1 MDGTMD
7 SANSYYVFPTAI
19 VLGVLS
25 AATIALDILPFV
37 WHFRNRN
44 IAACSLI
51 FWILVLNLCSL
62 INVFLWPNDNTK
74 SWPDGRGLCDVE
86 AKIFVGSFVALT
98 GALLCIMRSLARV
111 MDTEHTVVA
120 PTRAQRRRAVALD
133 LFFCFGLPLYTM
145 VVHYVVQPNRYY
157 LWGISGCSASV
168 DNSWVFIVLIVLPPL
183 LLSLADAYY
192 SGKYPPSASPSILP
206 TSIIWSIPLTN
217 YTGLV
222 IFRLHRYRLQ
232 FSRLLTASNTTKS
245 RFMRLFIMSQILIF
259 AFVPI
264 QVYIFYLNMQL
275 PLLPYSWNEV
285 HSAAAWA
292 QIVMIP
298 SFGTVLFDRW
308 IRVVC
313 GFLVFV
319 FFGVGADAVLMY
331 KSWLLALGCGRIF
344 PGLKREGSGRFSPKH
359 SLGSWGEKAKLVLS
373 GKRHRGA
380 ASSRTLAKTSVTESF
395 DSFFAS
401 SSISASTLRTPNKS
415 FPRTTSF
422 FTSSE
427 RLGRASNG
435 IFGTSTSQWKPF
447 SFRSVDRTT
456 APSSRAV
463 PLDRVVTLHES
474 TVMSDVSVGE
484 ISPSVVKSARSV
496 DVAVRK
502 EVGQSSENVDLE
514 KGGR

>member
-1 MDGTMD
+1 M
-7 SANSYYVFPTAI
+7 I
-19 VLGVLS
+19 
-25 AATIALDILPFV
+25 
-37 WHFRNRN
+37 
-44 IAACSLI
+44 
-51 FWILVLNLCSL
+51 
-62 INVFLWPNDNTK
+62 
-74 SWPDGRGLCDVE
+74 
-86 AKIFVGSFVALT
+86 
-98 GALLCIMRSLARV
+98 
-111 MDTEHTVVA
+111 
-120 PTRAQRRRAVALD
+120 
-133 LFFCFGLPLYTM
+133 
-145 VVHYVVQPNRYY
+145 VHYVVQPSRYY

-168 DNSWVFIVLIVLPPL
+168 DNSWVFIVLIVIPPL

-192 SGKYPPSASPSILP
+192 SG
-206 TSIIWSIPLTN
+206 
-217 YTGLV
+217 LV
-222 IFRLHRYRLQ
+222 IFRLHRYRLH
-232 FSRLLTASNTTKS
+232 FSRLLAASNTTKS

-331 KSWLLALGCGRIF
+331 MSWLLALGCGRIF
-344 PGLKREGSGRFSPKH
+344 PSLKREGNGRSSPKH

-373 GKRHRGA
+373 GKRHRGV
-380 ASSRTLAKTSVTESF
+380 ASSRSF
-395 DSFFAS
+395 LHPSHAQQVLPPHSPLFA
-401 SSISASTLRTPNKS
+401 
-415 FPRTTSF
+415 
-422 FTSSE
+422 SSE

-447 SFRSVDRTT
+447 SFRSVERTT
-456 APSSRAV
+456 APSSRVV
-463 PLDRVVTLHES
+463 PLDQVVTLHES
-474 TVMSDVSVGE
+474 TVMSNVSVVDVS
-484 ISPSVVKSARSV
+484 PSMVKSAGSV

-502 EVGQSSENVDLE
+502 EVRQGSENVDLE
-514 KGGR
+514 KGGRW

>member
-1 MDGTMD
+1 M
-7 SANSYYVFPTAI
+7 I
-19 VLGVLS
+19 
-25 AATIALDILPFV
+25 I
-37 WHFRNRN
+37 
-44 IAACSLI
+44 
-51 FWILVLNLCSL
+51 
-62 INVFLWPNDNTK
+62 
-74 SWPDGRGLCDVE
+74 
-86 AKIFVGSFVALT
+86 
-98 GALLCIMRSLARV
+98 
-111 MDTEHTVVA
+111 
-120 PTRAQRRRAVALD
+120 
-133 LFFCFGLPLYTM
+133 
-145 VVHYVVQPNRYY
+145 HYVVQPSRYY

-168 DNSWVFIVLIVLPPL
+168 DNSWVFIVLIVIPPL

-192 SGKYPPSASPSILP
+192 SG
-206 TSIIWSIPLTN
+206 
-217 YTGLV
+217 LV
-222 IFRLHRYRLQ
+222 IFRLHRYRLH
-232 FSRLLTASNTTKS
+232 FSRLLAASNTTKS

-344 PGLKREGSGRFSPKH
+344 PSLKREGNGRSSPKH

-380 ASSRTLAKTSVTESF
+380 ASSRSLAKTSVTDSF
-395 DSFFAS
+395 DLSFAS

-415 FPRTTSF
+415 FPRIPPLF
-422 FTSSE
+422 ASSE

-447 SFRSVDRTT
+447 SFRSVERTT
-456 APSSRAV
+456 APSSRVV
-463 PLDRVVTLHES
+463 PLDQVVTLHES
-474 TVMSDVSVGE
+474 TVMSNVSVVDVS
-484 ISPSVVKSARSV
+484 PSMVKSAGSV

-502 EVGQSSENVDLE
+502 EVRQGSENVDLE
-514 KGGR
+514 KGGRW

>member
-1 MDGTMD
+1 MD
-7 SANSYYVFPTAI
+7 STMYSTNSYYVFPAAI

-44 IAACSLI
+44 VAACSLV
-51 FWILVLNLCSL
+51 FWILILNLCSL
-62 INVFLWPNDNTK
+62 INVFLWPNDNTE

-111 MDTEHTVVA
+111 MDTENTVVA
-120 PTRAQRRRAVALD
+120 TTRAQRRRAIVLD

-145 VVHYVVQPNRYY
+145 IIHYVVQPSRYY

-168 DNSWVFIVLIVLPPL
+168 DNSWVFIVLIVIPPL

-192 SGKYPPSASPSILP
+192 SG
-206 TSIIWSIPLTN
+206 
-217 YTGLV
+217 LV
-222 IFRLHRYRLQ
+222 IFRLHRYRLH
-232 FSRLLTASNTTKS
+232 FSRLLAASNTTKS

-344 PGLKREGSGRFSPKH
+344 PSLKREGNGRSSPKH

-380 ASSRTLAKTSVTESF
+380 ASSRSL
-395 DSFFAS
+395 
-401 SSISASTLRTPNKS
+401 
-415 FPRTTSF
+415 
-422 FTSSE
+422 
-427 RLGRASNG
+427 
-435 IFGTSTSQWKPF
+435 
-447 SFRSVDRTT
+447 
-456 APSSRAV
+456 
-463 PLDRVVTLHES
+463 
-474 TVMSDVSVGE
+474 
-484 ISPSVVKSARSV
+484 
-496 DVAVRK
+496 
-502 EVGQSSENVDLE
+502 
-514 KGGR
+514 